1 MSHGY
6 VNIPKPVFPYFVI
19 GKDRGGYIICIG
31 VGLLRCSFRLVGQCE
46 SLYFVER
53 ATGNGLH
60 VFFVYVGINKI
71 KNIRML
77 NRGR

>member
-71 KNIRML
+71 KKTL
-77 NRGR
+77 EC